1 MSDGGQQELG
11 AGQAAQPQLERE
23 EEVREGECSTRG
35 LMAQQAGGSDTLGA
49 QLACLEKAGAQ
60 LVCGVLAQCDLQV
73 ASKTP

>member
-35 LMAQQAGGSDTLGA
+35 LGTTSWGLRYTRGTA
-49 QLACLEKAGAQ
+49 
-60 LVCGVLAQCDLQV
+60 GVLGEGRSSAGLWGPGSV
-73 ASKTP
+73 